1 MMSVSSIQRLTL
13 PLAAGVLGSAL
24 AHAAPPQ
31 RIASLNKCADQLL
44 VTLVDPARIASV
56 SPIATDEF
64 SFLAERL
71 KDLPA
76 NSGRGE
82 SMLLSNA
89 DLVLAGSF
97 ESHVRRHLLARQ
109 GFEVFVLEPW
119 TRLNEGKAQIRAL
132 SRRLG
137 TEPEGER
144 LIAAIDAA
152 LARSRAIAPARSVL
166 VLQRRGYT
174 PGDTTI
180 LDEVVRHMGL
190 VPYSDRLGLPHGGM
204 VPLERIVSDPPDYLI
219 LSESD
224 RSGMDQG
231 SALLWHPALLA
242 AVPPERRL
250 YVPARFTICGGPA
263 TPHAVDALAA
273 EVRAKVTAKGRHP
286 GAREAGTRDP

>member
-1 MMSVSSIQRLTL
+1 MRKFLKIFLL
-13 PLAAGVLGSAL
+13 LAL
-24 AHAAPPQ
+24 AVCALARAEAAPPQ

-44 VTLVDPARIASV
+44 VTLVDPSRIASV

-82 SMLLSNA
+82 SILLTNA
-89 DLVLAGSF
+89 DLVLAGAF

-109 GFEVFVLEPW
+109 GFEVVVLSAW
-119 TRLNEGKAQIRAL
+119 TSLADGKEQIGAL

-137 TEPEGER
+137 AEAEGER

-152 LARSRAIAPARSVL
+152 LARSRAIARAPRSVL
-166 VLQRRGYT
+166 VLHRRGYT
-174 PGDTTI
+174 PGDSTV
-180 LDEVVRHMGL
+180 LEEVIRHMGL
-190 VPYSDRLGLPHGGM
+190 VPYAERLGLPHGGI
-204 VPLERIVSDPPDYLI
+204 VPLERLVADPPGYI
-219 LSESD
+219 LMSESD
-224 RSGMDQG
+224 RNGVDQG

-250 YVPARFTICGGPA
+250 YVPARLTICGGPA
-263 TPHAVDALAA
+263 TPHAIDVIAA
-273 EVRAKVTAKGRHP
+273 EVRGKVIK
-286 GAREAGTRDP
+286 

>member
-1 MMSVSSIQRLTL
+1 MRKFLKIFLL
-13 PLAAGVLGSAL
+13 LAL
-24 AHAAPPQ
+24 AVCALARAEAAPPQ

-44 VTLVDPARIASV
+44 VTLVDPSRIASV

-82 SMLLSNA
+82 SILLTNA
-89 DLVLAGSF
+89 DLVLAGAF

-109 GFEVFVLEPW
+109 GFEVVVLNAW
-119 TRLNEGKAQIRAL
+119 TSLADGKEQIGAL

-137 TEPEGER
+137 AEAEGER

-152 LARSRAIAPARSVL
+152 LARSRAIARAPRSVL
-166 VLQRRGYT
+166 VLHRRGYT
-174 PGDTTI
+174 PGDSTV
-180 LDEVVRHMGL
+180 LEEVIRHMGL
-190 VPYSDRLGLPHGGM
+190 VPYAKRLGLPHGGM
-204 VPLERIVSDPPDYLI
+204 VPLERLVADPPDYI
-219 LSESD
+219 LMSESD
-224 RSGMDQG
+224 RNGVDQG

-250 YVPARFTICGGPA
+250 YVPARLTICGGPA
-263 TPHAVDALAA
+263 TPHAIDAIAT
-273 EVRAKVTAKGRHP
+273 EVRAKVVK
-286 GAREAGTRDP
+286 

>member
-1 MMSVSSIQRLTL
+1 MRDLVGRLLVT
-13 PLAAGVLGSAL
+13 LAAGLFGQAA

-44 VTLVDPARIASV
+44 VSLVDPARIASV

-82 SMLLSNA
+82 SILLSNA
-89 DLVLAGSF
+89 DLVLAGFF

-109 GFEVFVLEPW
+109 GFEVVILTPW
-119 TRLNEGKAQIRAL
+119 TRLDDGRKQIRAL

-137 TEPEGER
+137 TEAEGER
-144 LIAAIDAA
+144 LIGEIDAA
-152 LARSRAIAPARSVL
+152 LARSRDLAPAPRTLL

-174 PGDTTI
+174 PGDSTI
-180 LDEVVRHMGL
+180 LDEIIRHMGL
-190 VPYSDRLGLPHGGM
+190 VSYSERLGVPHGGM
-204 VPLERIVSDPPDYLI
+204 VPIERLVADPPDYL
-219 LSESD
+219 LMSESN
-224 RSGMDQG
+224 REGVDQG

-250 YVPARFTICGGPA
+250 YLPARLTICGGPA
-263 TPHAVDALAA
+263 TPHAIDALAA
-273 EVRAKVTAKGRHP
+273 EVRAKVTAG
-286 GAREAGTRDP
+286 GTTR